1 MLRKLLTK
9 LKSLAATYRSKQ
21 MYNPVDVVAWASLR
35 KKPPGR
41 GLISDWFGF
50 HVRSCLG
57 SPPRVRNAK
66 PVVVFVLGTKPF
78 DVRFVGVPS
87 AA

>member
-1 MLRKLLTK
+1 MGVSAEK
-9 LKSLAATYRSKQ
+9 AAR
-21 MYNPVDVVAWASLR
+21 A
-35 KKPPGR
+35 R